1 MEQYKET
8 MTLPRIRAS
17 IFILLSYTEYLHVN
31 YFLPSQH
38 ALAFAYIA
46 KTQANMYKGVSKDL
60 LTSVLFDI
68 N

>member
-1 MEQYKET
+1 
-8 MTLPRIRAS
+8 MTLPRDRAS
-17 IFILLSYTEYLHVN
+17 IFRSLSYTEYLHVN
-31 YFLPSQH
+31 HFLASQH

-60 LTSVLFDI
+60 LTYMLFDI